1 LLAKDLL
8 AKDLAAI
15 RIGDKAIL
23 AAKRPRESLDADRI
37 DQIPAPVSNPMGGWL
52 RQIVLNAQVRTGL
65 SPDTVIWAA
74 VAAIAAPLALIF
86 FLIAA
91 FIWLSDRYD
100 SLIAGVILGAFFLAV
115 ALIAIW
121 ACVMVRRRNIERA
134 RFELEVR
141 KSANPGLLDP
151 KLMAMGYQVGQAIG
165 WRKVASLAAVG
176 LLAAALAREWLGHKQ
191 ASAQDDEADDS
202 ES

>member
-1 LLAKDLL
+1 
-8 AKDLAAI
+8 
-15 RIGDKAIL
+15 
-23 AAKRPRESLDADRI
+23 
-37 DQIPAPVSNPMGGWL
+37 MGGWL
-52 RQIVLNAQVRTGL
+52 RQVVLNAQVRAGL
-65 SPDTVIWAA
+65 SSDTVIWAA

-100 SLIAGVILGAFFLAV
+100 SLIAGVILGAFFLAI
-115 ALIAIW
+115 ALIAIM
-121 ACVMVRRRNIERA
+121 ACVMARRRNIERA

-191 ASAQDDEADDS
+191 ASEDKDADDS